1 LRRKQKFVTR
11 RGIGKFEK
19 KITLGELELKKT
31 EMCPVDD
38 KKSDRKR

>member
-19 KITLGELELKKT
+19 KIRLEELHGAERT
-31 EMCPVDD
+31 EMCPVG
-38 KKSDRKR
+38 